1 MRRVRF
7 KLSCKVF
14 IIVFITFF
22 VSTISLRAQ
31 QSSAN
36 EVYQFLTLPYSAKA
50 TSLGGINISHLG
62 SDLGLAMYNPGLL
75 DPSMDK
81 MLHLSVK
88 SYFSDIQQYDFSGA
102 HYIPK
107 KNWVLGWGLHY
118 MGYGNIKMTDV
129 SGNEM
134 GNFLANDYVA
144 EVSMSSSFRKNI
156 NLGTT
161 LKLVQSNY
169 GIYKS
174 TGLAMDLSMVYT
186 SSNRLLRASIL
197 ANNVGAQIN
206 SYTDKERLP
215 LNIIMGVSKKLES
228 APIEFS
234 FTAQRLSIW
243 NNTLYVPGF
252 YNAEGYKAPSAAQDI
267 FNHVIIGAEA
277 NIGEQV
283 SLDFGYNFLRRFDLN
298 IQNQQNWF
306 NGFSAGL
313 GLKLPRVTIQYGNA
327 FFQRNLYHHFS
338 IFYSLKNTR

>member
-1 MRRVRF
+1 MRRVTF
-7 KLSCKVF
+7 KLSCKLF
-14 IIVFITFF
+14 IIGFITFF
-22 VSTISLRAQ
+22 VNAFSVRAQ
-31 QSSAN
+31 QSNAN

-50 TSLGGINISHLG
+50 TALGGINISNLG
-62 SDLGLAMYNPGLL
+62 SDLGLAMYNPAQL
-75 DPSMDK
+75 DPAMDK

-88 SYFSDIQQYDFSGA
+88 SYFSDIKQYDFSGA
-102 HYIPK
+102 HFIPK

-134 GNFLANDYVA
+134 GNFIANDYVA
-144 EVSMSSSFRKNI
+144 QVSMASSFRKNI
-156 NLGTT
+156 ILGAT

-174 TGLAMDLSMVYT
+174 SGLAMDLSIAYT
-186 SSNRLLRASIL
+186 SSSRLLRASIL
-197 ANNVGAQIN
+197 ANNVGAQIK
-206 SYTDKERLP
+206 SYTEKERLP
-215 LNIIMGVSKKLES
+215 LNIIMGVSKKLEN
-228 APIEFS
+228 APIQFS
-234 FTAQRLSIW
+234 LTAQRLSIW
-243 NNTLYVPGF
+243 NNTLYDPSF
-252 YNAEGYKAPSAAQDI
+252 YNQEGYKAPSSVQDI

-338 IFYSLKNTR
+338 IFYSLKNAR

>member
-1 MRRVRF
+1 MRMGPF
-7 KLSCKVF
+7 KTSCKLF

-22 VSTISLRAQ
+22 VNAFSVRAQ
-31 QSSAN
+31 QSNAN

-50 TSLGGINISHLG
+50 TALGGINISNLG
-62 SDLGLAMYNPGLL
+62 SDLGLAMYNPAQL
-75 DPSMDK
+75 DPAMDK

-88 SYFSDIQQYDFSGA
+88 SYFSDIKQYDFSGA
-102 HYIPK
+102 HFIPK

-134 GNFLANDYVA
+134 GNFIANDYVA
-144 EVSMSSSFRKNI
+144 QVSMASSFRKNI
-156 NLGTT
+156 ILGAT

-174 TGLAMDLSMVYT
+174 SGLAMDLSIAYT
-186 SSNRLLRASIL
+186 SSSRLLRASIL
-197 ANNVGAQIN
+197 ANNVGAQIK
-206 SYTDKERLP
+206 SYTEKERLP
-215 LNIIMGVSKKLES
+215 LNIIIGVSKKLEN
-228 APIEFS
+228 APIQFS
-234 FTAQRLSIW
+234 LTAQRLSIW
-243 NNTLYVPGF
+243 NNTLYDPSF
-252 YNAEGYKAPSAAQDI
+252 YNQEGYKAPSSVQDI

-298 IQNQQNWF
+298 IKNQQNWF

>member
-1 MRRVRF
+1 MRRVVQQLRY
-7 KLSCKVF
+7 SAF
-14 IIVFITFF
+14 IIIFITFF
-22 VSTISLRAQ
+22 VSTLPLRAQ
-31 QSSAN
+31 QSTAN

-62 SDLGLAMYNPGLL
+62 SDLGLAMYNPALL

-81 MLHLSVK
+81 TLHLSVK
-88 SYFSDIQQYDFSGA
+88 SYFSNIQQYDFSGA
-102 HYIPK
+102 NYLPK
-107 KNWVLGWGLHY
+107 KNWILGWGIHY

-144 EVSMSSSFRKNI
+144 QVSMATLFRKNI
-156 NLGTT
+156 NLAAT
-161 LKLVQSNY
+161 LKFINSNY
-169 GIYKS
+169 GVYKS

-186 SSNRLLRASIL
+186 SSSNLLRASIL
-197 ANNVGAQIN
+197 ANNIGGQLS
-206 SYTDKERLP
+206 SYTEKERLP
-215 LNIIMGVSKKLES
+215 LNIIMGVSKKLEN

-234 FTAQRLSIW
+234 ITAQRLSIW
-243 NNTLYVPGF
+243 NNTFYDPGF
-252 YNAEGYKAPSAAQDI
+252 YSGEGYKAPSATQDI
-267 FNHVIIGAEA
+267 FNHLIIGAEA
-277 NIGEQV
+277 NLGEQV
-283 SLDFGYNFLRRFDLN
+283 SLDFGYNFIRRFDLN

-338 IFYSLKNTR
+338 IFYSLKNER

>member
-1 MRRVRF
+1 M
-7 KLSCKVF
+7 C
-14 IIVFITFF
+14 
-22 VSTISLRAQ
+22 AQ
-31 QSSAN
+31 QYSAN

-50 TSLGGINISHLG
+50 TALGGINISNLG
-62 SDLGLAMYNPGLL
+62 SDLGLAMYNPALL
-75 DPSMDK
+75 DSSMDK

-102 HYIPK
+102 QFIPK

-118 MGYGNIKMTDV
+118 MGYGNITMTDV

-134 GNFLANDYVA
+134 GNFIANDYVA
-144 EVSMSSSFRKNI
+144 EVSMASTYSKNI
-156 NLGTT
+156 ILGATF
-161 LKLVQSNY
+161 KLVQSNY

-174 TGLAMDLSMVYT
+174 TGVAMDLSIAYT
-186 SSNRLLRASIL
+186 SSSRLLRASIL
-197 ANNVGAQIN
+197 ANNVGAQIK
-206 SYTDKERLP
+206 SYTEKERLP
-215 LNIIMGVSKKLES
+215 LNIIMGVSKKLEN
-228 APIEFS
+228 APIQFS

-243 NNTLYVPGF
+243 NNTLYEPSF
-252 YNAEGYKAPSAAQDI
+252 YNVEGYKTPSSVQDI
-267 FNHVIIGAEA
+267 FNHIIIGAEA

-338 IFYSLKNTR
+338 IFYSLKNKR

>member
-1 MRRVRF
+1 MRRVVF
-7 KLSCKVF
+7 KLSSKVF

-22 VSTISLRAQ
+22 VSTVSVRAQ
-31 QSSAN
+31 KSNAN

-50 TSLGGINISHLG
+50 TSLGGINISHLA

-88 SYFSDIQQYDFSGA
+88 SYFSNIQQYDFSGA
-102 HYIPK
+102 HYLPK
-107 KNWVLGWGLHY
+107 KNWVIGWGLHY
-118 MGYGNIKMTDV
+118 MGYGNINMTDV

-134 GNFLANDYVA
+134 GDFIANDYVA
-144 EVSMSSSFRKNI
+144 QVSMASSFRKNI
-156 NLGTT
+156 NLGAT

-186 SSNRLLRASIL
+186 SSSRLLRASIL
-197 ANNVGAQIN
+197 ANNVGGQLS
-206 SYTDKERLP
+206 SYTEKERLP

-228 APIEFS
+228 APIQFS
-234 FTAQRLSIW
+234 LTAQRLSIW
-243 NNTLYVPGF
+243 NNTF
-252 YNAEGYKAPSAAQDI
+252 YEPSFYSAQGYKAPSATQDI
-267 FNHVIIGAEA
+267 FNHFIMGAEA

-283 SLDFGYNFLRRFDLN
+283 SLDLGYNFIRRFDLN

-306 NGFSAGL
+306 NGFSGGL
-313 GLKLPRVTIQYGNA
+313 GFKLPRVTIQYGNA

-338 IFYSLKNTR
+338 IIYSLKNAR

>member
-1 MRRVRF
+1 MRRGTF
-7 KLSCKVF
+7 KLSCKLF
-14 IIVFITFF
+14 IIVCIAFF
-22 VSTISLRAQ
+22 VNAISVRAQ
-31 QSSAN
+31 QSNAN

-75 DPSMDK
+75 DPNMDK
-81 MLHLSVK
+81 ILHLSVK
-88 SYFSDIQQYDFSGA
+88 SYFSDIKQYDFSGA

-107 KNWVLGWGLHY
+107 KNWVIGWGLHY
-118 MGYGNIKMTDV
+118 MNYGNIKMTDV

-144 EVSMSSSFRKNI
+144 QVSLASTYRTNI
-156 NLGTT
+156 NLGAT

-174 TGLAMDLSMVYT
+174 TGIAMDLSVVYT
-186 SSNRLLRASIL
+186 SSSKLLRASIL
-197 ANNVGAQIN
+197 ANNVGAQIK
-206 SYTDKERLP
+206 SYTEKERLP

-228 APIEFS
+228 APIQFS
-234 FTAQRLSIW
+234 VTAQRLSIW
-243 NNTLYVPGF
+243 NNTLYDPAF
-252 YNAEGYKAPSAAQDI
+252 YNTEGYKAPSSAQDI

-298 IQNQQNWF
+298 ILNQQNWF